1 MTANVQ
7 RILRE
12 IRELTPE
19 ERAELRQN
27 METMAESPEQAFDRR
42 LQETGLVTAPRLP
55 RDPNRP
61 PNPTPIVVEG
71 EPLSQ
76 TLIRERR

>member
-1 MTANVQ
+1 MSANVQ

-27 METMAESPEQAFDRR
+27 MESMAESPNQAFDRR